1 MGRRGSLDV
10 PLVAR
15 NGNELICVPDDDS
28 TAWTIEPRGHA
39 YVLAFS
45 FYLLSLTDLTIETG
59 LEMLQ
64 MLWPYISRSALAM

>member
-15 NGNELICVPDDDS
+15 NGNELICVPDGDS

-39 YVLAFS
+39 YVLAFA
-45 FYLLSLTDLTIETG
+45 FYLPLLSDLTTETG

-64 MLWPYISRSALAM
+64 TLWLSISCSALAM